1 METCVRWPNGLAS
14 SSQLH
19 ASRKKNIR
27 KSVAFNRK
35 FWDENYLDRKFI
47 LSSFTEKKL
56 KFREFKPGLFTEG
69 KEPIVF
75 RWEAN
80 GGLGEEAS
88 SWPCQP
94 LTSSGPGFEPAP
106 LWREASALTTAPFL
120 LFQ

>member
-1 METCVRWPNGLAS
+1 MLGGQTD
-14 SSQLH
+14 SQVPRNYTQVAKKIFEK
-19 ASRKKNIR
+19 ASRLTENSGTKIIWIGNSFCPLLR
-27 KSVAFNRK
+27 K
-35 FWDENYLDRKFI
+35 
-47 LSSFTEKKL
+47 KKL